1 VVSNLIAFQNIY
13 FEKMKMIKQFLFFTI
28 TGIVSWTY
36 ANDFPLYFNYVNT
49 NIYKE
54 KNCIQYYKPI
64 PASPLP
70 NISIYYVSPAGEDK
84 QGNGTFGKPFK
95 TLAYAAAVVPSNKAV
110 TIKLSKGIF
119 VETKPAMI
127 PPGVNIIGAGQDVTI
142 LSSSGVAYPDGVEE
156 NKLWYDGSLI
166 QLVSPHNTIFR
177 NPESE
182 VIAPVDGNQEIS
194 GFTIDGNNKKL
205 KAGVW
210 VENRNSVSMHHV
222 TFKNISQRGAVFSP
236 GDKPLFTYPKYYMKN
251 IKAWDCIFINSG
263 KDLSDETL
271 GNLCIAQLDGASIY
285 NIHIKDDEGYGI
297 KFIHDGYYINT
308 IIHDC
313 TIDLNETDSKWG
325 EDVAIEMWNIG
336 PGNKIYN
343 ITCNTWLSI
352 VNHEGMFPKPEET
365 ANMKVHDVR
374 MIDKD
379 GISNKESIEIA
390 APGVEV
396 YNSYFENKGIG
407 IAIWDMG
414 RENILIRNNIFHNS
428 MIHNNW
434 AGGAAVYIDNSRN
447 WDFKNI
453 AVCNNIFDLINYGV
467 KIKGNRVLVV
477 NIKNNI
483 FLGTAISD
491 VESSALHT
499 NFNNNLKF
507 NGKSD
512 DWVLAGVQSEK
523 NNIIT
528 NPGFLQTGKRWGNYY
543 KAATANA
550 AMLDKGIDVGIPFK
564 GLAPDIGRWEF

>member
-1 VVSNLIAFQNIY
+1 
-13 FEKMKMIKQFLFFTI
+13 MIKGSLFFAI
-28 TGIVSWTY
+28 TGLASWTY
-36 ANDFPLYFNYVNT
+36 ANDFQLSFNYLNT

-54 KNCIQYYKPI
+54 KNNIQNYRSLSI
-64 PASPLP
+64 LQSPK
-70 NISIYYVSPAGEDK
+70 ISTYYVSPVGEDK
-84 QGNGTFGKPFK
+84 QGNGTIGKPFK

-110 TIKLSKGIF
+110 TIRLSKGIF
-119 VETKPAMI
+119 VETKPAI
-127 PPGVNIIGAGQDVTI
+127 VPLNVNIIGAGQDVTI
-142 LSSSGVAYPDGVEE
+142 LSSAGVAYPDSVEE
-156 NKLWYDGSLI
+156 NKLWYDGSLV
-166 QLVSPHNTIFR
+166 QLVSPHNIIFR

-182 VIAPVDGNQEIS
+182 VVAPADGNQEIS
-194 GFTIDGNNKKL
+194 GFTIDGNNKL

-222 TFKNISQRGAVFSP
+222 TFKNIDQRGAVFSP
-236 GDKPLFTYPKYYMKN
+236 GDKPLYAYPKYYMTN
-251 IKAWDCIFINSG
+251 IKVSDCIFISSG

-285 NIHIKDDEGYGI
+285 NIHVKDEEGYGI
-297 KFIHDGYYINT
+297 KFIHDGYFINT
-308 IIHDC
+308 VIHDC
-313 TIDLNETDSKWG
+313 IIDLNETDSKWG
-325 EDVAIEMWNIG
+325 EDIAIELWNVG

-352 VNHEGMFPKPEET
+352 VNHEGMFSKPEGT

-379 GISNKESIEIA
+379 GESSKEAIEIG

-396 YNSYFENKGIG
+396 YDSYFENKGIG

-428 MIHNNW
+428 LIHNNW

-453 AVCNNIFDLINYGV
+453 AVCNNVFDLVNYGV
-467 KIKGNRVLVV
+467 KIKGNRILDV

-483 FLGTAISD
+483 FFATAISD
-491 VESSALHT
+491 VESSSRHT
-499 NFNNNLKF
+499 NFDNNLKF

-512 DWVLAGVQSEK
+512 DWELTGVQSEK
-523 NNIIT
+523 NNIIK
-528 NPGFLQTGKRWGNYY
+528 NPGFLQKGNRWGNYY
-543 KAATANA
+543 KAANANA
-550 AMLDKGIDVGIPFK
+550 AMVDKGVDVGIRFK